1 MENIK
6 DKGKNS
12 HLLTLRAGR
21 VGFFLLL
28 FSLFFG
34 EGWGGAST
42 FAQSTNDAGLWT
54 TFNVQ
59 KDLKKN
65 VSVFLTQEFRLRE
78 NFTRLNLFYTD
89 LGVAVRPFKFLKVS
103 LAYRIIDKFL
113 KDNTF
118 SYRHRL
124 MFDILLKKKT
134 GQFSLSYRHRLQSE
148 LRNVNSSANGIVP
161 EWYSR
166 SKFEL
171 KYDTDRPVRP
181 YISAEF
187 RYQINDPR
195 NVESNRLLHRQRY
208 SVGLDYKRNDRDTFG
223 FYYLIQNE
231 FNVSAPENIY
241 IVGLEYTL
249 TL

>member
-1 MENIK
+1 MKRVK
-6 DKGKNS
+6 DKINNYKRSDLWRGILFVFLVS
-12 HLLTLRAGR
+12 LT
-21 VGFFLLL
+21 
-28 FSLFFG
+28 FG
-34 EGWGGAST
+34 GWGGASS
-42 FAQSTNDAGLWT
+42 FAQTTSDAGLWT
-54 TFNVQ
+54 TFNIQ

-65 VSVFLTQEFRLRE
+65 VSVFLTQECRLRE
-78 NFTRLNLFYTD
+78 NFSRLNLFYTD
-89 LGVAVRPFKFLKVS
+89 LGVAVRPIKFLKVS
-103 LAYRIIDKFL
+103 LAYRMIDKFL
-113 KDNTF
+113 LDTTF

-124 MFDILLKKKT
+124 QLDISFKKKA

-148 LRNVNSSANGIVP
+148 LRNIYSSADGIVP

-171 KYDTDRPVRP
+171 KFDTDKPVRP

-195 NVESNRLLHRQRY
+195 NIESERTFHRQRY
-208 SVGLDYKRNDRDTFG
+208 IVGLDYKRNDRDTFG